1 MLRRRYA
8 ERVKERSFEIP
19 GTRAGLRKD
28 ESEDALATARRRRKA
43 LSKVASA
50 RAASV
55 SALACSDSVY
65 SEPLDAGAP
74 DPLAACSVARCSS
87 TMTFAV

>member
-1 MLRRRYA
+1 MLRCRYA

-43 LSKVASA
+43 LSKLASGFADAELPSA
-50 RAASV
+50 R
-55 SALACSDSVY
+55 
-65 SEPLDAGAP
+65 E
-74 DPLAACSVARCSS
+74 ARE
-87 TMTFAV
+87 AREAILVDRA